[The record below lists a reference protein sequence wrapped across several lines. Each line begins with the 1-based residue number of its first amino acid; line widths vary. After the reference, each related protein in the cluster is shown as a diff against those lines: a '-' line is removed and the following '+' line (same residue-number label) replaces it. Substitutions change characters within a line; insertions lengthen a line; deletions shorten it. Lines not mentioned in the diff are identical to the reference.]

1 MANPKGKQKV
11 RAFQGVRDYFGATR
25 SPLVAFAVTL
35 PLLLLYNAG
44 LLMPGADEMNA
55 ADLLT
60 GLVVRLA
67 GPKGFLAVNGVLVLT
82 SVVLTLVLFRRGRF
96 RPLQWLVL
104 GLEGLALGVALGY
117 AVVSMIEQ
125 AHVLAAGQ
133 GPRYS
138 VMQALSLAAG
148 AGYWEELV
156 FRLGLVGGPIA
167 VARRLHRSA
176 STPHS
181 ASARVRVAAVGA
193 LAVVVSSF
201 LFSLAHYVGS
211 ESFVPYTFW
220 YRALSGV
227 LFALIFLVRGFAVAA
242 YTHFLYDVVV
252 ML

>member
-1 MANPKGKQKV
+1 MANPKGRRKI
-11 RAFQGVRDYFGATR
+11 RAFHGVREYLGATR

-35 PLLLLYNAG
+35 PLLLLYNVG

-60 GLVVRLA
+60 GLVLRFV

-82 SVVLTLVLFRRGRF
+82 SVVLMVVLFRRGRF
-96 RPLQWLVL
+96 RPVQWLVL
-104 GLEGLALGVALGY
+104 GLEGLVLGLALGY
-117 AVVSMIEQ
+117 VVVSLLEQ

-148 AGYWEELV
+148 AGYWEEMV
-156 FRLGLVGGPIA
+156 FRLALVGGPIA
-167 VARRLHRSA
+167 VARRLVGGTAFADRA
-176 STPHS
+176 
-181 ASARVRVAAVGA
+181 RVAAVGA
-193 LAVVVSSF
+193 VAVVVSSF

-220 YRALSGV
+220 YRTLSGV
-227 LFALIFLVRGFAVAA
+227 VFAIIFLVRGFAVAA

>member
-1 MANPKGKQKV
+1 MANPKGQRKV
-11 RAFQGVRDYFGATR
+11 RAFHGVTEYFRATR

-35 PLLLLYNAG
+35 PLLLLYNVG

-60 GLVVRLA
+60 GLVLRFA
-67 GPKGFLAVNGVLVLT
+67 GLRGFLAVNGVLVLT
-82 SVVLTLVLFRRGRF
+82 SVVLMIVLFRRGRF

-104 GLEGLALGVALGY
+104 GLEGLVLGVALGY
-117 AVVSMIEQ
+117 AVVSLLEQ

-148 AGYWEELV
+148 AGYWEEMV
-156 FRLGLVGGPIA
+156 FRLALVGGPIA
-167 VARRLHRSA
+167 VARRLVRGTA
-176 STPHS
+176 F
-181 ASARVRVAAVGA
+181 ADRARVAAVGA
-193 LAVVVSSF
+193 VAVVVSSF

-227 LFALIFLVRGFAVAA
+227 VFALVFLVRGFAVAA